1 VLDVHL
7 GFGFSA
13 GLFDYVLNYKLS
25 TNPLLLLPIGAAYFA
40 IYYVVFR
47 WAIVRFNLSTPGR
60 EAEDVSGSGA
70 STSAEADGTGAGW
83 VQALGGAANLQ
94 DVDACTTRLRLT
106 VADNAAVN
114 EAALRRLGARGFV
127 RPSAGTLQVV
137 VGPIAD
143 QLAGDIRAALRGGV
157 ASTAARAEIDPRELA
172 TALVRHLGGRP
183 NVLNVEAYSTRL
195 VVTLRDASAVDW
207 TAVESAARGAV
218 RIGTST
224 CHVIVG
230 AKASET
236 AAALR
241 ALPA

>member
-1 VLDVHL
+1 MAPARD
-7 GFGFSA
+7 GFS
-13 GLFDYVLNYKLS
+13 
-25 TNPLLLLPIGAAYFA
+25 
-40 IYYVVFR
+40 
-47 WAIVRFNLSTPGR
+47 
-60 EAEDVSGSGA
+60 
-70 STSAEADGTGAGW
+70 
-83 VQALGGAANLQ
+83 ALGGAANLQ

-106 VADNAAVN
+106 VADNTAVN

-127 RPSAGTLQVV
+127 RPSAGTVQVV

-157 ASTAARAEIDPRELA
+157 ASTAAPAIDSRELA
-172 TALVRHLGGRP
+172 AALVRHLGGRP
-183 NVLNVEAYSTRL
+183 NVLNAEVYSTRL
-195 VVTLRDASAVDW
+195 VVTVRDASAVDW